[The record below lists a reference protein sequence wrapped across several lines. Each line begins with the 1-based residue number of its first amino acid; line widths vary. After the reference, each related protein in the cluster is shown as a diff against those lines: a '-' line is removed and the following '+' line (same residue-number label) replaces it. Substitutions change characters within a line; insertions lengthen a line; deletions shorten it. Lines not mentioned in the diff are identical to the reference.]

1 MEDVAM
7 AIVQVLSTAG
17 MVAIGIIAG
26 LLLGWVVCLA
36 FMAIVE
42 GLSRDF
48 R

>member
-1 MEDVAM
+1 MEDVTM
-7 AIVQVLSTAG
+7 AIVQVLGTAG
-17 MVAIGIIAG
+17 MVALGIIAG

-42 GLSRDF
+42 CLSRDF